1 MDVRFELKRVN
12 KMMNESFAL
21 LCLVVFL
28 LSLKVDG

>member
-21 LCLVVFL
+21 LGGVPSFVE
-28 LSLKVDG
+28 G